1 MIVWSLCCGFLLVGR
16 GPQLSLLSSPKMSFL
31 SGKVPPV
38 LPHVRGAW
46 LPVGYLG
53 EYCRMHWPSFSFVA
67 GQRLHLYYR
76 HKPTVVEADQ
86 WWLWGSLP
94 LTVDAVE
101 GMLRDTVLLPV
112 AEHVTWESGR
122 ARAMYLPAF
131 SLNFDFEAAL
141 VATLWFCLY
150 RFYNS
155 VPALAAVILLLIWR
169 DGWADPRRSSCSEHL
184 LISVLSFL
192 DTGACL
198 WGKAVQLF
206 ITAKWTHTVSIAFIY
221 TYLKLCLVP

>member
-76 HKPTVVEADQ
+76 HKPTVVEADR

-112 AEHVTWESGR
+112 AEHVFPWVVLHGKVAGLEPCTF
-122 ARAMYLPAF
+122 LP
-131 SLNFDFEAAL
+131 SHW
-141 VATLWFCLY
+141 TL
-150 RFYNS
+150 
-155 VPALAAVILLLIWR
+155 ILKQ
-169 DGWADPRRSSCSEHL
+169 P
-184 LISVLSFL
+184 
-192 DTGACL
+192 
-198 WGKAVQLF
+198 
-206 ITAKWTHTVSIAFIY
+206 
-221 TYLKLCLVP
+221 